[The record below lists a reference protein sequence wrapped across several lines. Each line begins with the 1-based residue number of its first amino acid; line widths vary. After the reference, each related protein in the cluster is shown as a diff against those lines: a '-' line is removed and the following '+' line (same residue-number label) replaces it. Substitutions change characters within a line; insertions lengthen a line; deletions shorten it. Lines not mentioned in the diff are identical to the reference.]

1 MSVQILTVPSV
12 AQHLIEKYNAF
23 HNLVEYFLNIFQDE
37 AQYNDEKLD
46 LTEWMDDRPMYYRRC
61 NHIINDIEYLLSVT
75 PEEWSNDL
83 RTNFVEGA
91 KKFIDLSKLLHLAD
105 PHTMQTSAH
114 VEYESK
120 NWACVFHIT
129 NPLMSIANLVKSWCK
144 KDKAALSPIF
154 K

>member
-1 MSVQILTVPSV
+1 M
-12 AQHLIEKYNAF
+12 
-23 HNLVEYFLNIFQDE
+23 
-37 AQYNDEKLD
+37 
-46 LTEWMDDRPMYYRRC
+46 
-61 NHIINDIEYLLSVT
+61 SVT

-154 K
+154 NYLVEQLASTSNATFKKVTEMFVNIKKTSHESES